1 MMTIGIDF
9 GGCMATALVSRN
21 VAGYSFEIS
30 PNLSD
35 AKVRARLSPSAIKG
49 FVRIME
55 KWKIKENPA
64 RELLNNPS
72 AGTYYGW
79 KAHPQGKKLDQD
91 TLTRISLIIGI
102 FKALNILYSEKLADA
117 WVTLPN
123 QDPMFQGA
131 TPLAYMI
138 ERGQPGMIRVRQLLD
153 AWRGGQ

>member
-1 MMTIGIDF
+1 
-9 GGCMATALVSRN
+9 MAAAAV
-21 VAGYSFEIS
+21 VAVPHIAGYAFQVS

-35 AKVRARLSPSAIKG
+35 AKVRERLSPSAIKG

-55 KWKIKENPA
+55 KWGIRDRDA

-72 AGTYYGW
+72 SGTYYGW
-79 KAHPQGKKLDQD
+79 KSQPRGKKLDQD
-91 TLTRISLIIGI
+91 TLTRISLIVGI

-123 QDPMFQGA
+123 RDPMFRGG

-138 ERGQPGMIRVRQLLD
+138 ERGQPGMMHVRQLLD
-153 AWRGGQ
+153 SWRGGQ